1 MSGIRDEELQGL
13 SDEER
18 EALAEDDGAE
28 ARELLTALLEDD
40 AEEEETAP
48 AAEGQAPAGESAPLP
63 AAAPGED
70 GAAGQPAEGATVAP
84 NIAGPNEFH
93 ALYHAPEVKDY
104 TERMARVAEF
114 KRGLLKSYEAGDL
127 DLEQYEA
134 KREEAEAVI
143 RDLSMAKLKHEL
155 AVEQKAQF
163 FAQRWQWEQERFYA
177 QAANK
182 AYREDPVIG
191 PAFAAAVQVLAAD
204 ANNNARPMSW
214 FLEEADRMT
223 RARFR
228 VPGEGAGA
236 PSPAARQT
244 ASGARRPPG
253 TGRERVPPTL
263 AGVPAATI
271 PETGGDEFSRLDR
284 LEGMDLEAALARLSP
299 AEADRYLL
307 ARAA

>member
-228 VPGEGAGA
+228 VPGEGGARHRRQPVRPRAGLGG
-236 PSPAARQT
+236 RRGRG
-244 ASGARRPPG
+244 ASGCRPPWLGCQRRRSRRPG
-253 TGRERVPPTL
+253 ATSSAGWIGWRVWIWRQPWR
-263 AGVPAATI
+263 G
-271 PETGGDEFSRLDR
+271 
-284 LEGMDLEAALARLSP
+284 
-299 AEADRYLL
+299 
-307 ARAA
+307 